1 MICLQLVPNPLLK
14 QLSSIQI
21 RNNIRLIQ
29 RRFELRASIILT
41 RMHSNL
47 YTLNRLKE
55 HSQVGNEME
64 ARYIIQGTKIA
75 LDAEEF
81 QELLKSI
88 DAQKLSP
95 LGRSELPNQTI
106 RAELVYVG
114 LDDNYQLP
122 SSCSSTNF
130 MIKALWTVTA
140 QMNTNTCL
148 TQGYSNPMNLMR
160 AGTQAL
166 LRIDQPLFVSLNL
179 TFREVYP
186 NA

>member
-1 MICLQLVPNPLLK
+1 
-14 QLSSIQI
+14 
-21 RNNIRLIQ
+21 
-29 RRFELRASIILT
+29 
-41 RMHSNL
+41 MHSNS

-75 LDAEEF
+75 LDSEE
-81 QELLKSI
+81 L
-88 DAQKLSP
+88 QKLRWS
-95 LGRSELPNQTI
+95 TC
-106 RAELVYVG
+106 
-114 LDDNYQLP
+114 NYRLL
-122 SSCSSTNF
+122 SGCSSTNF

-148 TQGYSNPMNLMR
+148 TQGYSTPMNLMR
-160 AGTQAL
+160 AGKQAL

>member
-1 MICLQLVPNPLLK
+1 
-14 QLSSIQI
+14 
-21 RNNIRLIQ
+21 
-29 RRFELRASIILT
+29 
-41 RMHSNL
+41 MHSNS

-95 LGRSELPNQTI
+95 LGRSKLPNETI
-106 RAELVYVG
+106 RAELVYVD
-114 LDDNYQLP
+114 LDDNYRLP
-122 SSCSSTNF
+122 SSCSSTSF

-140 QMNTNTCL
+140 QMNTNNCL
-148 TQGYSNPMNLMR
+148 TQGFSNPMNLMR
-160 AGTQAL
+160 AGKQAL
-166 LRIDQPLFVSLNL
+166 LRIDQPLFVPLNL
-179 TFREVYP
+179 TSREVHP